1 MRWDE
6 LDKQPCSVARTL
18 AVIGDRWTL
27 MILRDCFLGVR
38 RFDIFEQRLGITR
51 HVLSNRLRKLV
62 EYDVLTKT
70 PYQQQPLR
78 EEYRLTERGLDL
90 HPIVLALVSWGDK
103 HMADERGAPLL
114 HRHNKCGQIMHP
126 VTVCSECHK
135 PINARDIKIE
145 IGPDWIGED
154 EFGI

>member
-51 HVLSNRLRKLV
+51 HVLSDRLRKLV
-62 EYDVLTKT
+62 EYDVLKKT

-90 HPIVLALVSWGDK
+90 HSIVLALVSWGDK

-126 VTVCSECHK
+126 VTVCSECHE
-135 PINARDIKIE
+135 PINARDIKVE
-145 IGPDWIGED
+145 IGPDWIGND
-154 EFGI
+154 ELTI

>member
-6 LDKQPCSVARTL
+6 LEQQSCSVARTL

-38 RFDIFEQRLGITR
+38 RFDEFEQRLGITR
-51 HVLSNRLRKLV
+51 HVLSDRLRKLV
-62 EYDVLTKT
+62 EYDVLKKVA
-70 PYQQQPLR
+70 YQQRPLR

-90 HPIVLALVSWGDK
+90 HSIVLALVSWGDK

-114 HRHNKCGQIMHP
+114 HRHKVCGHIMHP
-126 VTVCSECHK
+126 VTVCSECSV
-135 PINARDIKIE
+135 PITARDIEVE
-145 IGPDWIGED
+145 IGPKWIGND
-154 EFGI
+154 EIKI

>member
-114 HRHNKCGQIMHP
+114 HSHNKCGQIMHP
-126 VTVCSECHK
+126 VKVCSECHE

>member
-6 LDKQPCSVARTL
+6 LNQQSCSVARTL

-38 RFDIFEQRLGITR
+38 RFDVFEQRLGITR

-62 EYDVLTKT
+62 EYDILKKVA
-70 PYQQQPLR
+70 YQQRPLR
-78 EEYRLTERGLDL
+78 EEYRLTECGLDL
-90 HPIVLALVSWGDK
+90 HSIVLALVSWGDK

-114 HRHNKCGQIMHP
+114 HRHKACGHIMHP
-126 VTVCSECHK
+126 VTICSKCAE
-135 PINARDIKIE
+135 PITARDIEVE
-145 IGPDWIGED
+145 IGPKWIGND
-154 EFGI
+154 EVSI